1 MTPIA
6 IPLKVGIYDRDDEGL
21 ELLAVVEV
29 ADAHSATVE
38 IQTIVN
44 ASAWASLAEVI
55 GEALRAMELQGDAR

>member
-1 MTPIA
+1 MTPTA
-6 IPLKVGIYDRDDEGL
+6 IPLKVGIYDREDEGL
-21 ELLAVVEV
+21 ELLAVVEA